1 MFSVP
6 NARSSPLS
14 LRKIMSANRA
24 KRFPWRKTFCFGQSD
39 QRIEYSSSDSSR
51 PSALAWLGFWWEL
64 PNRLWNVNFTTITS
78 FPATLNADFF
88 MKQLLLKLCMWCRPL
103 VSLWIKYGSTWHITK
118 PGQNNRYSERKVT
131 LLNDI
136 ALMIIENRQE
146 PCYFLH
152 SFSV

>member
-1 MFSVP
+1 MFKKLNIFSYTKFRP
-6 NARSSPLS
+6 GSSFS
-14 LRKIMSANRA
+14 
-24 KRFPWRKTFCFGQSD
+24 TQSPRCVENED
-39 QRIEYSSSDSSR
+39 PPQNHLETAGNC
-51 PSALAWLGFWWEL
+51 ALAWLGFWWEL